1 MTNKLDYNNEA
12 VLQILNNPSYAEE
25 QKKELFEQYKVEL
38 KKKRRNEIVSRLND
52 YARDIPV
59 ITKEIYIECLK
70 KYENDDLTKP
80 FEVIEEELKAFEA
93 EMKSKYDLYLKE
105 KETPVVAE
113 EEQEDIALEEIVPDV
128 TPVKTE
134 EVVAEETTNEEI
146 KEDEFDDT
154 MFKNPEEFVEKME
167 EVTPSLFIKDEIS
180 VLNEEPETL
189 AKPLF
194 EKSEEETKE
203 VMPEEL
209 PDALDEKGNASAI
222 ILSIIAI
229 IIGAVVMYT
238 IIKLK

>member
-12 VLQILNNPSYAEE
+12 VLQILNNPSYTEE
-25 QKKELFEQYKVEL
+25 QKKDLFEQYKKDL
-38 KKKRRNEIVSRLND
+38 KKKRKEEIVNRLYD

-59 ITKEIYIECLK
+59 ITEDIYIDFLN
-70 KYENDDLTKP
+70 KYKNDDLTKP

-93 EMKSKYDLYLKE
+93 EMKNKYETYLKE
-105 KETPVVAE
+105 QESSKEESVEQVE
-113 EEQEDIALEEIVPDV
+113 EVMEEEIVPDV
-128 TPVKTE
+128 TPKVDE
-134 EVVAEETTNEEI
+134 DLIEA

-154 MFKNPEEFVEKME
+154 IFKDPEEFVESMDD
-167 EVTPSLFIKDEIS
+167 VTPSLFIKDEIS
-180 VLNEEPETL
+180 VLNEEPEIM

-194 EKSEEETKE
+194 ENDEEDVKE

-209 PDALDEKGNASAI
+209 SDSLDEKGNASAI

-229 IIGAVVMYT
+229 IVGVVVMYS

>member
-1 MTNKLDYNNEA
+1 MTNKLDYNNEV
-12 VLQILNNPSYAEE
+12 VLQILNNPSYTEE
-25 QKKELFEQYKVEL
+25 QKKELFEQYKLEL
-38 KKKRRNEIVSRLND
+38 KKKRKNEIVARLND

-80 FEVIEEELKAFEA
+80 FEVIEEELKTFEA

-105 KETPVVAE
+105 KEAQTSALKEP
-113 EEQEDIALEEIVPDV
+113 EDIALEEIVPDV
-128 TPVKTE
+128 TPAKP
-134 EVVAEETTNEEI
+134 EVVES
-146 KEDEFDDT
+146 KEDEFNDT
-154 MFKNPEEFVEKME
+154 MFKDPEEFAEKME
-167 EVTPSLFIKDEIS
+167 DVTPSLFIKDEIS
-180 VLNEEPETL
+180 VLNEEPEVL
-189 AKPLF
+189 AKPLI
-194 EKSEEETKE
+194 EKAEEETKE

-209 PDALDEKGNASAI
+209 PDSLDEKGNASAI